1 MVPRRKGRSPQ
12 ERHPSEKNKW
22 GRTRGFSLPAFISEQ
37 PYSLVVTDVLSH
49 MEDTAS
55 HHLSQEPRGWKEA
68 VFSCPGT
75 VSHLRVELRAGI

>member
-1 MVPRRKGRSPQ
+1 MLGRARGRDGGRMVPRRKGRSPQ

-49 MEDTAS
+49 MEDTKG
-55 HHLSQEPRGWKEA
+55 QTVTKA
-68 VFSCPGT
+68 VARDCT
-75 VSHLRVELRAGI
+75 KAW